1 MAGLGLARRLQEI
14 KHALDVVTCRE
25 GKHVFLRNNG
35 ADRCVLACIM
45 FNPGLCGFERSVRS
59 GEDAGPR
66 PLISFGVLD
75 GRLRVVSTFHGC
87 SPCSSTP
94 KEKAPLQ
101 FLSGL
106 GPRPPRLSVRL
117 GPAGVGRRVFSWS
130 HLEPVAC
137 SFGWWLMAGA
147 DLF

>member
-94 KEKAPLQ
+94 EEKAPLQ

-106 GPRPPRLSVRL
+106 GPRPPPPGCQQGSVRL
-117 GPAGVGRRVFSWS
+117 ASGDVCSAGPTWNLHPVRLAG
-130 HLEPVAC
+130 
-137 SFGWWLMAGA
+137 GW
-147 DLF
+147 